1 MNEHRQTWS
10 VLQVFLEY
18 LLGVMG
24 SKKEF
29 KTISDLEDSLTAPF
43 ISFTGDAVMAQ
54 KSQIVALLKL
64 KCISACVYTVK
75 KHSSIK

>member
-1 MNEHRQTWS
+1 MNEYRQTWS

-29 KTISDLEDSLTAPF
+29 KTISDLKDSLIAPF
-43 ISFTGDAVMAQ
+43 ISFT
-54 KSQIVALLKL
+54 
-64 KCISACVYTVK
+64 KCSNGKEITNRCFTKIKMHACLCIYC
-75 KHSSIK
+75 